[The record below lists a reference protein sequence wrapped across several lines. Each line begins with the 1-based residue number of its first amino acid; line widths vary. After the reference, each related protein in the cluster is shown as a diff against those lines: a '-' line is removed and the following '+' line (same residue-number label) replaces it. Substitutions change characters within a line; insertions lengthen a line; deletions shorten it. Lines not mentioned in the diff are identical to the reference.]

1 MKLAQIQRLSQQK
14 FKRRTGM
21 GRQTYYVIVNE
32 VKEQEK
38 NKKKPGRT
46 CKLTVEEQVLMTIEY
61 WREYRPPVSDWSWL
75 GSIRIDGLSNGTQSR
90 KYLD

>member
-1 MKLAQIQRLSQQK
+1 MTMNFVQFQRLSKQK

-21 GRQTYYVIVNE
+21 TSQAFYVIVNE

-46 CKLTVEEQVLMTIEY
+46 CKLSVEEQVLMTVQE
-61 WREYRPPVSDWSWL
+61 
-75 GSIRIDGLSNGTQSR
+75 GARISTLFSNWI
-90 KYLD
+90 

>member
-1 MKLAQIQRLSQQK
+1 MKFAQFQGLSKQK

-21 GRQTYYVIVNE
+21 SHQAFYVIVNE

-46 CKLTVEEQVLMTIEY
+46 CNLTVEEQVLVTIQQGAGISTLF
-61 WREYRPPVSDWSWL
+61 SDWSRL
-75 GSIRIDGLSNGTQSR
+75 GNIRIDGLSNGT
-90 KYLD
+90 